1 MLTFI
6 AGLVLFFAPHSVAIL
21 VPARRALWV
30 RRLGAGPWKIGYS
43 LLSALGLLLIVL
55 GFGLARQH
63 PQVLYVPPPWLR
75 YGTFLLMLPVF
86 PLLIATYLPGVIQR
100 TVKHP
105 MLTAV
110 KCWASAHLLANG
122 MLADVLLFG
131 SFLLWAVLDRI
142 SLRSRPAA
150 AVPALSGGR
159 YNDLVAVLAGLLLYA
174 LVVWRLHALIIGVP
188 VLGLAS

>member
-21 VPARRALWV
+21 FPARRAHWV
-30 RRLGAGPWKIGYS
+30 QRLGAGPWKIGYS
-43 LLSALGLLLIVL
+43 LLSALGLVL
-55 GFGLARQH
+55 VVVGFGLARQH
-63 PQVLYVPPPWLR
+63 PQVLYVPPSWLR

-86 PLLIATYLPGVIQR
+86 PLLIATYLPGLIRR
-100 TVKHP
+100 TVGHP

-131 SFLLWAVLDRI
+131 SFLLWAALDRI
-142 SLRSRPAA
+142 SLRARAPAA
-150 AVPALSGGR
+150 LPELPGGR
-159 YNDLVAVLAGLLLYA
+159 FNDLFAVLGGLLIYA
-174 LVVWRLHALIIGVP
+174 VVVWRLHALVIGVP
-188 VLGLAS
+188 VLGPAS